1 MWSTRSSVHACAFD
15 QYRIYMTKDCI
26 ILLLLNGPF
35 LFAGWLTARYILAV
49 LGSISLA
56 ILYGLKVNLSVTI
69 VVMVNHTRQYPD
81 SSANVSS
88 SCPKSD
94 KESTKEQ
101 VR

>member
-1 MWSTRSSVHACAFD
+1 LVPACPFD

-26 ILLLLNGPF
+26 ILFLLNEPF

-56 ILYGLKVNLSVTI
+56 IIYGLRVNLSVAI
-69 VVMVNHTRQYPD
+69 VVMVNHTWLYPN
-81 SSANVSS
+81 SSAIMPS
-88 SCPKSD
+88 SCPKND
-94 KESTKEQ
+94 TEDNGK